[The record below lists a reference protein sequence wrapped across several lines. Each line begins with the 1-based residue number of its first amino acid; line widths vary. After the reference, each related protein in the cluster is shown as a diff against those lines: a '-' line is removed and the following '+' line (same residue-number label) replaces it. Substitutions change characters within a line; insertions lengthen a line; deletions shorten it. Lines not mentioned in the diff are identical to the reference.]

1 MVSQGDLSLYQG
13 DTFGAVVTV
22 LNTDNTPADISGY
35 TALSHIRRAVA
46 DADPV
51 IVVTLSAI
59 VDSPDVNLSLTA
71 DQTEPL
77 QGQYVWDLQLT
88 GPSSEVMTIMRG
100 KVMVTAE
107 VTRVP

>member
-1 MVSQGDLSLYQG
+1 MTNGNLDIYQG
-13 DTFGAVVTV
+13 DDFAAVVTV
-22 LNTDNTPADISGY
+22 YNEDNTPADITGY

-51 IVVTLSAI
+51 IVATVATL

-88 GPSSEVMTIMRG
+88 GPTGGIVTVIRG
-100 KVMVTAE
+100 KAIVTPE
-107 VTRVP
+107 VTRIS

>member
-1 MVSQGDLSLYQG
+1 MTNANLELYQG
-13 DTFGAVVTV
+13 DDFAAVVTV
-22 LNTDNTPADISGY
+22 TNADNTPADITGY

-51 IVVTLSAI
+51 IVATLSTT
-59 VDSPDVNLSLTA
+59 VDSPEINLSLTA

-88 GPSSEVMTIMRG
+88 GPSAEVMTIMRG